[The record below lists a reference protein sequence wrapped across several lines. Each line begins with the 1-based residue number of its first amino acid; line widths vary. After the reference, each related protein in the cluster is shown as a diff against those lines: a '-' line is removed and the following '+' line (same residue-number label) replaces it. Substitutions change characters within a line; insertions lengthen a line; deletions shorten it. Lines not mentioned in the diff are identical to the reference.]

1 MTNIV
6 VRIMVELLSVLALAT
21 KQVTQGRFTSKCAV
35 THTFFAAQY
44 VREEAIGGQRDR
56 GCALAI
62 GLIGQGRGP
71 DDCRADIGCGPRSC
85 GQYEL
90 VTEGAESGHNRS
102 QIFF

>member
-21 KQVTQGRFTSKCAV
+21 KQVTQGRFSKCAV

-44 VREEAIGGQRDR
+44 VREEAVGGQRDR

-62 GLIGQGRGP
+62 GLIGQRRGP
-71 DDCRADIGCGPRSC
+71 DDCRADIGCDPRSC

-90 VTEGAESGHNRS
+90 VTEAAESEHNRS